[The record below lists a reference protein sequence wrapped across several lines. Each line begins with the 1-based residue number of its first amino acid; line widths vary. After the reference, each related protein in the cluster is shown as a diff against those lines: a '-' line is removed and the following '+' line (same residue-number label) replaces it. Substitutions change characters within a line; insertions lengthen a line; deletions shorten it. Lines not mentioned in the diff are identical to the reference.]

1 MLPACRTIISR
12 YLYLIIS
19 PGLLV
24 CSNLPR
30 SPAGAH
36 NSSLYIY
43 MRMTGRPE
51 IDLAGEPAK
60 YISVLLDAIG
70 DQDMTNN

>member
-1 MLPACRTIISR
+1 
-12 YLYLIIS
+12 
-19 PGLLV
+19 
-24 CSNLPR
+24 
-30 SPAGAH
+30 
-36 NSSLYIY
+36 